1 MPRQLQG
8 CPRRCEKIFGHAAVD
23 NLVHNPVE
31 ISPALL
37 QPPRAVVAPV
47 ADASFLSS
55 GGAAPKTGRRGLG
68 GTRSLR

>member
-1 MPRQLQG
+1 MARG
-8 CPRRCEKIFGHAAVD
+8 VAKRIFRHAAVD

-31 ISPALL
+31 IFPAPL
-37 QPPRAVVAPV
+37 QPPRAALAPV

-55 GGAAPKTGRRGLG
+55 GGAAPKSGRRGLG